1 MRRWRNRGQSCRNGC
16 VCRSGIQ
23 ACPGSPC
30 VSHHSYSEYIWPII
44 HVSADERATMKEKLQ
59 MQKNIERE
67 AFHQCPSHPATYS
80 HQRRIN
86 PVNPTPSRQRESSVR
101 RKPTTLPALVAHAR
115 PVQPHPPHRLSSLTS
130 TRPLHD
136 HSVSRGRSHM
146 TAVPWA
152 PRSVAWR
159 CNAWRTRP

>member
-1 MRRWRNRGQSCRNGC
+1 MCVCVC
-16 VCRSGIQ
+16 VCRFGIQ

-30 VSHHSYSEYIWPII
+30 VFYHSYSEFIWPII
-44 HVSADERATMKEKLQ
+44 HVSADDHNNADHEKKKLQ

-67 AFHQCPSHPATYS
+67 PFHQCPSLPATYS
-80 HQRRIN
+80 KQRRIN
-86 PVNPTPSRQRESSVR
+86 PVNPTPSQQREQVR
-101 RKPTTLPALVAHAR
+101 KRLVAHAR

-146 TAVPWA
+146 IAVPWA
-152 PRSVAWR
+152 PRFVAWR
-159 CNAWRTRP
+159 CNAWRTGP